1 MGGFIG
7 EFTRSPAGLETFDYQ
22 RLMGIGTVESGF
34 NGDFPGLSIYIH
46 TFICIYY
53 YLFIFIFIFIYHEST
68 INIITTAIIQQQKN

>member
-34 NGDFPGLSIYIH
+34 NGDFPGLYIYIY
-46 TFICIYY
+46 IRLYVSIIIYL
-53 YLFIFIFIFIYHEST
+53 YLYLYIM
-68 INIITTAIIQQQKN
+68 NQQ